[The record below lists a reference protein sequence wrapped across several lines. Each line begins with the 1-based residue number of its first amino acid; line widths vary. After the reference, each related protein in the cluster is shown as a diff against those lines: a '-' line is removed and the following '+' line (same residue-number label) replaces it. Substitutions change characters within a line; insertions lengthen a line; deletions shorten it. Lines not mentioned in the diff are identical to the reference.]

1 MNSITVANALAKCVP
16 LVTIAF
22 LQDYLNCLNSK
33 QALPNPKNYV
43 PPMKESNVNA
53 IDVSLSVNPARRHVF
68 DGKKA
73 LFTLPRNELLYQPG
87 QLKKL
92 KSWGLFWSYQL
103 NSTANLVHLPRNRAK
118 WAELALLFSW

>member
-16 LVTIAF
+16 LVNISF

-68 DGKKA
+68 DGKNA
-73 LFTLPRNELLYQPG
+73 QDCCMLLIT
-87 QLKKL
+87 
-92 KSWGLFWSYQL
+92 
-103 NSTANLVHLPRNRAK
+103 NSTNDQSIGSTKTRY
-118 WAELALLFSW
+118 

>member
-1 MNSITVANALAKCVP
+1 MNSSKVANALAKCVP

-73 LFTLPRNELLYQPG
+73 QDCCNGWTVKVAASGNPQETPRKPP
-87 QLKKL
+87 
-92 KSWGLFWSYQL
+92 WGF
-103 NSTANLVHLPRNRAK
+103 PRIVA
-118 WAELALLFSW
+118 

>member
-1 MNSITVANALAKCVP
+1 MKKIRRFRIREKHVMNSLKVANALAKCIP

-43 PPMKESNVNA
+43 PPMKELNLNA

-73 LFTLPRNELLYQPG
+73 QELC
-87 QLKKL
+87 
-92 KSWGLFWSYQL
+92 
-103 NSTANLVHLPRNRAK
+103 V
-118 WAELALLFSW
+118 LLITEQSDNK

>member
-1 MNSITVANALAKCVP
+1 MSGSFGPRVTHLLTKEGKMTIKVANALAKCVP

-68 DGKKA
+68 DGKK
-73 LFTLPRNELLYQPG
+73 PQYYNI
-87 QLKKL
+87 
-92 KSWGLFWSYQL
+92 
-103 NSTANLVHLPRNRAK
+103 
-118 WAELALLFSW
+118 